1 MGQGCGCPSGV
12 TICFPACVL
21 QLGAGP
27 AAHPSPL
34 LAPWALQD
42 SLSPGP
48 EPCWPC
54 AGVVPSVTAHDC
66 SWDIRLETTSAL
78 PGEKPKPLWVSQGL
92 AAPSLLQRLHAESG
106 LCHTTEQEWPLQ
118 QAKVKVEFM
127 GFFVCFFFYCSF
139 FTVPKSSPARGQ
151 TLCGNLQVLS
161 YSSAHP
167 RRRRKVGSETQVEK
181 HY

>member
-54 AGVVPSVTAHDC
+54 TGVVPSVTAHDC

-106 LCHTTEQEWPLQ
+106 LCHTTEQEWPLE

-127 GFFVCFFFYCSF
+127 GFFVCFFFIAVFLQCLNLVLPEVKHCVETSKSF
-139 FTVPKSSPARGQ
+139 PTALPTPG
-151 TLCGNLQVLS
+151 G
-161 YSSAHP
+161 
-167 RRRRKVGSETQVEK
+167 GEK
-181 HY
+181 